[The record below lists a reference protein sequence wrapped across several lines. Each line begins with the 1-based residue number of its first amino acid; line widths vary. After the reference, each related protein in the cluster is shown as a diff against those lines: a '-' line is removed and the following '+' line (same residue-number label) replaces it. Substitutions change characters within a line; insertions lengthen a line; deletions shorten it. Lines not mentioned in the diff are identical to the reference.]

1 MVRVK
6 KFKFL
11 ITFGL
16 KKRFFKKSFIITNA
30 LLGLIIIAVV
40 NIPAIISYF
49 STDEEVTQT
58 VRVVNETDDQ
68 EYPLEATLIDTLNQ
82 TSDEM
87 EYTVYEG
94 TFDDFWETEGIDIW
108 LVFTG
113 DLSNPEV
120 DVHLK
125 DMGQQTLVMSMVQ
138 NVLNDYQ
145 DINYANFNVVQ
156 PPPSDDPGLDDDTRM
171 VIENAITVLILPVV
185 ILIIMATQFLGVD
198 IIEEKS
204 SKVIE
209 TIISSVPATYHFLS
223 KIIANVTFL
232 FVQATLL
239 LGFGVI
245 GMLVSRLIA
254 VSTDIDTI
262 SLVGELSRQIPNLT
276 SIVVIL
282 ALFSVFGAL
291 IFLSLAALIASVATT
306 QEDYQQYQAPL
317 IFLLLGGF
325 YIGIFLPIM
334 GADGLVHIAAYIP
347 FFSTLVAPVAY
358 ATGVISLFETI
369 MILLMLVAITGIF
382 LYLITP
388 IYKVAILSYEETRF
402 FRRIGLYIK
411 KAFTRR
417 KRS

>member
-1 MVRVK
+1 MK